1 MGLGKNI
8 ALLINPIAGM
18 GGRVGL
24 KGTDGQEILEKAKEL
39 GAEPEAESKAE
50 KALQVILD
58 NTSDLNWYAASG
70 SMGEDLLKKHDKE
83 VTMLHQVEGQSTP
96 EDTKAFLNQLTNQ
109 EIDILLFVGGDGT
122 ARNVADIL
130 QLEIPAL
137 GVPAG
142 VKIHSPVFGTS
153 PEHAGEVISKYLN
166 GEIKSLQEKEVIDIE
181 EEAFRNDEVITE
193 LYGYLN
199 VPYDESHMQNLKSP
213 SPQSEHEAAISIALE
228 VIDAMEE
235 DTYYIIGSG
244 TTLSPIFEE
253 LDQNGTKLGVDI
265 IYNKEVIKK
274 DASEQEI
281 LEILDNDTVKL
292 VVTPMGGQ
300 GYLFGRGNPQLSEKV
315 LSQLDKDDITVA
327 ATPNKLL
334 TFENRP
340 LLIYTGNTEVDE
352 KLSGY
357 YKVITGYDQ
366 RKMYK
371 LKTV

>member
-83 VTMLHQVEGQSTP
+83 VTILHQVEGQSTP